1 MSEAV
6 MQSSPLRNPAFRK
19 LFSAQVIALVGTGL
33 TTVALT
39 LLAYDLAQENAGV
52 VLGTALAFKMVAYV
66 VFAPVVGG
74 LAHRL
79 PRKALLIALDLVRAG
94 IVLIMPFVTAVWQIY
109 LLIFLLNLFSAG
121 FKPVFAATIPD
132 VLPDEARLD
141 YAGESRRFREAG
153 GSLETLFLLAL
164 LVVFL
169 VLAAQFE
176 SFVNPVVIMA
186 AVPLA
191 VTGALLGLVLTD
203 NSLNVYSRLGIVI
216 LIGLAAKNGVLIV
229 EFANQLRDRGLA
241 FREAVVEAAAIRL
254 RPVLMTSFCTAA
266 GALPLLLSGGAD
278 AESRRPLGIVIL
290 SGVLVST
297 LLTLFVVPGL
307 YALMARNTRSPGHIG
322 HLIRKLRKTSDTP
335 PQQDLQIDR

>member
-1 MSEAV
+1 MLQGRAV
-6 MQSSPLRNPAFRK
+6 DRSSTA
-19 LFSAQVIALVGTGL
+19 
-33 TTVALT
+33 
-39 LLAYDLAQENAGV
+39 DLAHLHVRSENGETLVPLSQLVSLRETTGPATYVRINRLRTVTVSAGV
-52 VLGTALAFKMVAYV
+52 ADGYTLGEALDALE
-66 VFAPVVGG
+66 G
-74 LAHRL
+74 LA
-79 PRKALLIALDLVRAG
+79 
-94 IVLIMPFVTAVWQIY
+94 
-109 LLIFLLNLFSAG
+109 
-121 FKPVFAATIPD
+121 PD

-290 SGVLVST
+290 SGVLFSA